1 MCIRDRDQA
10 VLLGSIAPNLDVT
23 VTLKRGASTLSRQ
36 NTSTDA
42 NGAMF
47 AQFADDGGA
56 PLRLQVGDVVTVT
69 ASDPTQ
75 DPLSLTVPDLSF
87 SWDIAADTVSGSAPA
102 QGQLTLFASLIYPV
116 AGTLGISQGWPSV
129 QAGNRFS
136 TEFVPSIDVRP
147 GSRFTLL
154 YLSLIHI

>member
-1 MCIRDRDQA
+1 MDLDQA

-56 PLRLQVGDVVTVT
+56 PCACRW
-69 ASDPTQ
+69 AMWSP
-75 DPLSLTVPDLSF
+75 
-87 SWDIAADTVSGSAPA
+87 
-102 QGQLTLFASLIYPV
+102 
-116 AGTLGISQGWPSV
+116 
-129 QAGNRFS
+129 
-136 TEFVPSIDVRP
+136 
-147 GSRFTLL
+147 
-154 YLSLIHI
+154 